1 MVFASGVEELDTA
14 LGVLAGKGKSLA
26 GTESPLTNKVPDG
39 TILLA
44 RAANLK
50 DTDVGPHLSCFRHI
64 EGFDYSAAESGGK
77 WIEDLN
83 VVAATE
89 QVAEKLHRVLDGL
102 MAWSAL
108 RFHEHPK
115 LVRMIESVPV
125 TRTGKSVRIHYEG
138 PVEEVTALVKP
149 ACEVMRSEWESR
161 LEVIQSLLGERTP
174 SPQADKPKK

>member
-1 MVFASGVEELDTA
+1 MEVKTATRGGQEVYTWTKYKGTDLAHEVALAFPAEGVMVFASGVEELDTA

-83 VVAATE
+83 VVAETE

-125 TRTGKSVRIHYEG
+125 TRTGKS
-138 PVEEVTALVKP
+138 
-149 ACEVMRSEWESR
+149 
-161 LEVIQSLLGERTP
+161 
-174 SPQADKPKK
+174 